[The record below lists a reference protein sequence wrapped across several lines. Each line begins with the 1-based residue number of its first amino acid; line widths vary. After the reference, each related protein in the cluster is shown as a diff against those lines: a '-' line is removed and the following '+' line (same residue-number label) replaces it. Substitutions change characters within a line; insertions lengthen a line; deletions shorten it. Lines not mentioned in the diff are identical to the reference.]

1 MLKLTMSPR
10 KRQKRLR
17 SLQSQE
23 DWQDEATQKK
33 GQKDLLFDQLSVLLF
48 QEESPSY
55 TCCDYLSMTA
65 WQTDIY
71 QLMEKRENASKRMI
85 DSRIDEFC
93 REQICE
99 WSYRVVDYFRIDREV
114 VSLSLSYLDRFLSTC
129 NCDRSMFKLAAT
141 TTLFMA
147 VKIFHPHKLADLGI
161 LSDLSRG
168 EFEMQDVAEME
179 AHVLRA
185 LSWNLYPPTSVAFSS
200 ILLDYVFTDKKIDV
214 TSSDVADIHDLAS
227 FFGELAVCDYF
238 FLRLRQSTVALA
250 SILNALEGMFGQSHA
265 LTLQVMA
272 AIELMQ
278 LPTERQ
284 ELSAARNR
292 LWTLYERSE
301 ECALHTDEPPLEI
314 ERAPPSVGVFTNI
327 STSSTISPVS
337 VTSKQQSHRPKS
349 TTDFRPAPV
358 FASPALRNGGS
369 W

>member
-1 MLKLTMSPR
+1 MMLKLTMSPR

-17 SLQSQE
+17 SFQAQQN
-23 DWQDEATQKK
+23 WVDEATQKK
-33 GQKDLLFDQLSVLLF
+33 GQKELLFDQLSTILF

-71 QLMEKRENASKRMI
+71 QLMEKRPNASKRMI

-141 TTLFMA
+141 TTLYMA
-147 VKIFHPHKLADLGI
+147 VKIFHPHKLGDLGI

-168 EFEMQDVAEME
+168 EFEMKDVAEME
-179 AHVLRA
+179 AHVLKA
-185 LSWNLYPPTSVAFSS
+185 LSWNLYPPTAVAFSS
-200 ILLDYVFTDKKIDV
+200 ILLDYIFVDECVDV
-214 TSSDVADIHDLAS
+214 PSSEVADIHDLTS
-227 FFGELAVCDYF
+227 FFAELAVCDYF
-238 FLRLRQSTVALA
+238 FVGLRQSTISVA
-250 SILNALEGMFGQSHA
+250 SILNALEGMFGQNHA
-265 LTLQVMA
+265 MTVRLSNAVDR
-272 AIELMQ
+272 MQ
-278 LPTERQ
+278 LPIERQ

-292 LWTLYERSE
+292 LWQLYERSE
-301 ECALHTDEPPLEI
+301 ECALHTEPAAEV
-314 ERAPPSVGVFTNI
+314 EQPPPVFTKNP
-327 STSSTISPVS
+327 STSNTISPVS
-337 VTSKQQSHRPKS
+337 VASESSQHYRPKS
-349 TTDFRPAPV
+349 TTDFRPAPA
-358 FASPALRNGGS
+358 FSAQALRNGS